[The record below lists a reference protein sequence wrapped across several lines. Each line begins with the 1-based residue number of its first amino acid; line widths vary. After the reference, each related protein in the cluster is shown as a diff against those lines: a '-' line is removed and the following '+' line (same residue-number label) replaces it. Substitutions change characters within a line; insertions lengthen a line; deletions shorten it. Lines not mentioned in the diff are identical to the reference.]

1 MLYPTQ
7 SIETRFFVMSKKPT
21 PAEAERA
28 KLLKTISDLKKGA
41 LISDLIMAAGLLL
54 HLDFVWLPALL
65 ILAASCSSLLNH
77 YLRLKKL
84 P

>member
-1 MLYPTQ
+1 
-7 SIETRFFVMSKKPT
+7 MSKKPT

-28 KLLKTISDLKKGA
+28 KLLKT
-41 LISDLIMAAGLLL
+41 ISDLIMAAGLLL